1 MADGDGVQA
10 YNESL
15 RAIGVYRS
23 DITQVVNKFNN
34 FQIDLSGIPNF
45 DGTGESAWHFI
56 QTIKIIMRARNWP
69 TGETGIIGEPI
80 SAEGIY
86 NEQTAAATGNAQ
98 QPFSTDITTATPQQ
112 KADGLAKRQP
122 WNLVNYAA
130 HV

>member
-56 QTIKIIMRARNWP
+56 QTVKVIMRARNWP

-80 SAEGIY
+80 SAERVY
-86 NEQTAAATGNAQ
+86 NEQTAVATGNA
-98 QPFSTDITTATPQQ
+98 
-112 KADGLAKRQP
+112 
-122 WNLVNYAA
+122 
-130 HV
+130 